1 MKNGLHVLA
10 LIGYVL
16 GPFYAVHLNKHVT
29 ITGSDINEVKHE
41 TATLQTISLVIFF
54 VILCHFYKIQVAN
67 ETWLYNSLISNFS
80 CNTNVKISA

>member
-16 GPFYAVHLNKHVT
+16 DPFYAVHLNKHVT

-41 TATLQTISLVIFF
+41 TATLQTISLVIFLSF
-54 VILCHFYKIQVAN
+54 SVTFIKYKWQMRLGCIIL
-67 ETWLYNSLISNFS
+67 
-80 CNTNVKISA
+80 